1 MKLLCLDQH
10 RAFLEEKLKQYH
22 YLDVVLVEKGID
34 FHGLAY
40 VFDIDHL
47 QELEDYLYSLE
58 LSAQVIYG
66 KKKGRLYK
74 IDVHRI
80 VYIEGFSK
88 EAYIHTNDEQ
98 YEVKEKL
105 YELEN
110 SLSEYGFVRI
120 SKSLLINCYMIDS
133 LEPLMNMKYRI
144 YLKNGEYVELTRSYL
159 QSFKKYLK
167 MR

>member
-1 MKLLCLDQH
+1 MKILCRDEY
-10 RAFLEEKLKQYH
+10 FEKINERFQRYQ
-22 YLDVVLVEKGID
+22 YLDVILVEKGID
-34 FHGLAY
+34 FQGVAY
-40 VFDIDHL
+40 VFDIEHL
-47 QELEDYLYSLE
+47 DKVEEYLQSLE

-66 KKKGRLYK
+66 KKKERIYK

-88 EAYIHTNDEQ
+88 EAYIHTMDEQ

-105 YELEN
+105 YELEER
-110 SLSEYGFVRI
+110 LSDYCFVRI
-120 SKSLLINCYMIDS
+120 NKSILINCRMIES
-133 LEPLMNMKYRI
+133 MEPLLNMKYRI
-144 YLKNGEYVELTRSYL
+144 YLKNGEFVELSRSYI